1 MKSIFLKNM
10 TKTITRRPV
19 RRAAALGVL
28 CGAALLGGLT
38 ACNADDLLTEHPKSI
53 IVPDNLYVDVA
64 GFDAGLNALYA
75 QVRRI
80 RGGQDAAATNGL
92 YATATT
98 IGVDNGFGNQVAP
111 TENLFQVF
119 GTFNTPLNDFHDITW
134 QLMYAIIN
142 QANTIIGRAENPAVS
157 WTAADKARVTGE
169 ARLMRAWAYR
179 YLQYYF
185 GDVPVTLEESSG
197 QNIKTD
203 WDRQPRDSVRKL
215 VINDLLYAE
224 ANLPA
229 TSTNNGKVTKGV
241 AQHYLAEMYLATNQP
256 ALAEAKAAAV
266 INSGVYKLITAR
278 YGVEATQ
285 PGVAFMDQF
294 KDGNANRS
302 QGNTEAL
309 WVFQYARDVPGGGL
323 SIMRRTWVSRYET
336 IPGMKLAYE
345 DGGRGIGRNAITK
358 WALNLYEPQDE
369 RGGIYAI
376 RKFYILNNSA
386 NLPAGKKL
394 GDTTFTIA
402 VKETVNDRFWPSTR
416 KWDWSDPANPA
427 IDPQYGD
434 QPYLRLAD
442 TYLLLA
448 EAQFKQGNLAG
459 AAATINIVRARA
471 KATPITAAQVTLDYI
486 LDERSRE
493 LVTEEERR
501 FTLLRTGTW
510 YTRTRLYNPL
520 PQAAGV
526 VTAIAPK
533 DSVFPIPQSVIDAN
547 LTKKMPQNPGY

>member
-1 MKSIFLKNM
+1 M
-10 TKTITRRPV
+10 TTSRSARRW
-19 RRAAALGVL
+19 ATLGLACATV
-28 CGAALLGGLT
+28 LLGGLT
-38 ACNADDLLTEHPKSI
+38 ACNFDDLLTENPKSI

-80 RGGQDAAATNGL
+80 RGGQDANATNGL
-92 YATATT
+92 FATATT
-98 IGVDNGFGNQVAP
+98 IGVDNGYGNQVAP

-134 QLMYAIIN
+134 TLMYAIVN
-142 QANTIIGRAENPAVS
+142 QANTIVGRAENPAVV
-157 WTAADKARVTGE
+157 WTPAEKGRIVGE

-179 YLQYYF
+179 YLSYYF

-203 WDRQPRDSVRKL
+203 WERVARDSVRKL

-224 ANLPA
+224 ANLPQ

-241 AQHYLAEMYLATNQP
+241 AQHYLAEMYLAIGQP

-266 INSGVYKLITAR
+266 INSGTFKLITAR
-278 YGVEATQ
+278 YGVEASL
-285 PGVAFMDQF
+285 PGVAFMDMF

-323 SIMRRTWVSRYET
+323 SIMRRTWVARYET
-336 IPGMKLAYE
+336 IPGMKLAFE
-345 DGGRGIGRNAITK
+345 DGGRGIGRNSITK
-358 WALNLYEPQDE
+358 WALGLYEPNDV

-376 RKFYILNNSA
+376 RRWYILNNSA

-394 GDTTFTIA
+394 GDTTFTIST
-402 VKETVNDRFWPSTR
+402 KEVINDRFWPSTR
-416 KWDWSDPANPA
+416 KWDWSDIANPA
-427 IDPQYGD
+427 IDPQYND
-434 QPYLRLAD
+434 QAYLRLAE

-448 EAQFKQGNLAG
+448 EAQMKQGNLTG
-459 AAATINIVRARA
+459 AAATLNIVRARA
-471 KATPITAAQVTLDYI
+471 GASAITPAQVTLDFI

-510 YTRTRLYNPL
+510 FTRTKLYNPL
-520 PQAAGV
+520 PQAAGAV
-526 VTAIAPK
+526 SQIALR
-533 DSVFPIPQSVIDAN
+533 DTVFPIPQSVIDAN
-547 LTKKMPQNPGY
+547 LTKKMTQNPGY